1 MITLHHTN
9 QQHGKIDWFE
19 IGAAFEKCEA
29 PLSMAID
36 DNVVPEG
43 DPNME
48 KAKMLFYM
56 LADYIEQ
63 AQQLVRQ
70 LEIQLARPA

>member
-1 MITLHHTN
+1 MTTPHHTD
-9 QQHGKIDWFE
+9 QQHGKVDWFE
-19 IGAAFEKCEA
+19 IGAAFGKCEA
-29 PLSMAID
+29 LLGMAID
-36 DNVVPEG
+36 DNVVPAG

-63 AQQLVRQ
+63 AQQPVRQ